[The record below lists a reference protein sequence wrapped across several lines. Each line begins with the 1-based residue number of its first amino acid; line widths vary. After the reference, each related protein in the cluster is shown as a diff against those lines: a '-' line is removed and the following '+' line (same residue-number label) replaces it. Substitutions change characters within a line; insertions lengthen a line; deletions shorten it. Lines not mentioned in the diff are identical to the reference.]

1 MAATVDA
8 VSDNLRTYTKA
19 VFAFDHVIKSAKANV
34 YTRKAPCAG
43 WTGKD
48 VYEHAMGNL
57 AMIKAYARTGRG
69 PKSTPKLGKDPLG
82 AWIKLRDDVL
92 AALDEPGALDSTASQ
107 PFGPDFGDM
116 PVDLL
121 VGFMAAEL
129 AVHVWDMARTAK
141 VDERLEPALVKFT
154 HATWKSLGENV
165 LRMPGMMGPAIKPA
179 TGADAQTKML
189 NFLGRTV

>member
-1 MAATVDA
+1 M
-8 VSDNLRTYTKA
+8 SDNLRNYTKA

-34 YTRKAPCAG
+34 YTRRAPCAG

-57 AMIKAYARTGRG
+57 AMIKAYAKTGRG

-92 AALDEPGALDSTASQ
+92 AALDQPAVLDSNATQ

-116 PVDLL
+116 PVDQL

-154 HATWKSLGENV
+154 YATWKSLPESV

-179 TGADAQTKML
+179 ASSDAETTML
-189 NFLGRTV
+189 NFLGRNV